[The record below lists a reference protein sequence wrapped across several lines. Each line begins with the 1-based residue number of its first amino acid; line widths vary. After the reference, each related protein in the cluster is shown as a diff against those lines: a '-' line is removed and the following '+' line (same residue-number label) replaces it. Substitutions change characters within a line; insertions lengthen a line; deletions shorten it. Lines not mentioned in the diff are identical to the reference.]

1 MTNLSLSFNQLLP
14 SGILELR
21 NALKTIQMDFGVRSD
36 QIVTDAKLHLIFT
49 PSPAMLP
56 IMSQIKVY
64 MNDELMQVIPI
75 QQEQMGKEVDHVVS
89 LNPRFIKDF
98 NTVRFEL
105 IGHYNAPCEDPL
117 NNVLWA
123 DLSRKSRLI

>member
-1 MTNLSLSFNQLLP
+1 MMALSRNTLLLALAMIGGLPELCAAQEYIGDTPAPAVSTSSTPLATTATPSAINANSPNSSENSEQAPVTNLSLSFNQLLP

-56 IMSQIKVY
+56 IMSQI
-64 MNDELMQVIPI
+64 
-75 QQEQMGKEVDHVVS
+75 
-89 LNPRFIKDF
+89 
-98 NTVRFEL
+98 
-105 IGHYNAPCEDPL
+105 
-117 NNVLWA
+117 
-123 DLSRKSRLI
+123 